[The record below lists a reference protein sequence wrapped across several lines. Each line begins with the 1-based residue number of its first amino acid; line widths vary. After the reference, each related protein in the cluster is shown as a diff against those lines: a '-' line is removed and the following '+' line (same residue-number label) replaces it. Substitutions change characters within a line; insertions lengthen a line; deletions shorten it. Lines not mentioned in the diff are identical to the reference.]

1 MKRVLL
7 IRDVPQERRFSMER
21 FADELEAHLPAQG
34 IEVNA
39 MALEESRRLAAL
51 RLQRLDSYALRFVRY
66 PLAARR
72 HAADVYHVVD
82 HGYAHATALLPPE
95 RVVITCHDLML
106 LRAAA
111 GYAGFAPQKLSL
123 LRFKWSTS
131 YLRHAAHV
139 VCDSEATREDV
150 VRLRG
155 VAEERTSVVPLGVD
169 PVFRPASPER
179 RARVRRELGVHGR
192 HVIAHVSTGHPYKNA
207 AGTLRVAAALR
218 DAGLDVVLARIGK
231 PLAGRERALAEEL
244 ALDGRLLELYAPR
257 DERLSE
263 LYAAAD
269 VFLFPSYHEGFGWPP
284 LEAMACGT
292 PTVVSDAAPLAA
304 LTGEAALAAPAGDV
318 RGLAAAVRDV
328 LESPLLA
335 AQLRDRGL
343 RHVRGYSWERTAG
356 AYASV
361 YEQVAIAASRR
372 GRFREVERCAG

>member
-1 MKRVLL
+1 VKRVLL

-21 FADELEAHLPAQG
+21 FADELEAHLPGQG
-34 IEVNA
+34 IEVEA

-51 RLQRLDSYALRFVRY
+51 RLQRLDSYTLRFVRY

-72 HAADVYHVVD
+72 RDADLYHVVD

-111 GYAGFAPQKLSL
+111 GYAGFAPQKLSV

-131 YLRHAAHV
+131 FLRRAAHV

-155 VAEERTSVVPLGVD
+155 VDHERTSVIPLGVA
-169 PVFRPASPER
+169 PVFRPVSLEER
-179 RARVRRELGVHGR
+179 ERIRRDLGVQGR
-192 HVIAHVSTGHPYKNA
+192 YVIAHVSTGHPYKNA
-207 AGTLRVAAALR
+207 AGTLRVTAAVR

-231 PLAGRERALAEEL
+231 PLIGRDRMLAAEL
-244 ALDGRLLELYAPR
+244 RLNGRVLELSAPNDR
-257 DERLSE
+257 RLSE

-269 VFLFPSYHEGFGWPP
+269 VFVFPSYHEGFGWPP

-292 PTVVSDAAPLAA
+292 PTVVSNAAALVAVTGGAA
-304 LTGEAALAAPAGDV
+304 LTAPAGDV

-328 LESPLLA
+328 LESPSLA
-335 AQLRDRGL
+335 AELRERAL
-343 RHVRGYSWERTAG
+343 RHAGGYTWERTAV
-356 AYASV
+356 AYAGV
-361 YEQVAIAASRR
+361 YDRVTAAAARPAALP
-372 GRFREVERCAG
+372 EVERCAG